1 MKRAHVLFALLV
13 VLAVVGY
20 GPVMTLVR
28 QARYGRPDPGPA
40 TCDYAGRSYR
50 LSEQRRADD
59 GCNVCACGEEGW
71 ACTKIACVPGGPGVG
86 TIAGALAYPSE
97 VIPAQRI
104 CAVNLADDKEYC
116 QQVTDGT
123 PNFAVPAPAG
133 EYWVYAALADDA
145 TGKRAY
151 WSEFVR
157 CGLKAECKDHTP
169 VTVAVTKGEIVEAHP
184 NDWYAPG
191 QVDLINV
198 SPSRFEYSTHNY
210 YPNSVFLV
218 KARGLVAVELEATP
232 YPPEE
237 GAAFSPIG
245 SASMTSEER
254 GIQTWSLKIPAG
266 FQAMHV
272 RAKGTSADG
281 AYLLSRTVRLVRPIE
296 TASASST
303 IE

>member
-1 MKRAHVLFALLV
+1 MKRAHVLFAVLV

-28 QARYGRPDPGPA
+28 RLAYGQERSGPT
-40 TCDYAGRSYR
+40 TCDYAGRSY
-50 LSEQRRADD
+50 LLEQQRRADD
-59 GCNVCACGEEGW
+59 GCNVCTCGENGW

-86 TIAGALAYPSE
+86 TVAGTLAYPSE
-97 VIPAQRI
+97 TIPAQRI
-104 CAVNLADDKEYC
+104 CALNLADDKEYC

-123 PNFAVPAPAG
+123 ENFAVPAPEG
-133 EYWVYAALADDA
+133 EYWVYAALVDDV

-151 WSEFVR
+151 WSEFAR

-169 VTVAVTKGEIVEAHP
+169 VTVKVEKGKIAQAHP
-184 NDWYAPG
+184 YDWYAPG
-191 QVDLINV
+191 QVDVINV

-210 YPNSVFLV
+210 YPDSVFLV
-218 KARGLVAVELEATP
+218 KSRGLTAVELEATP

-237 GAAFSPIG
+237 GAPFSPIG
-245 SASMTSEER
+245 SASMSSEER

-272 RAKGTSADG
+272 RAKGFSAG
-281 AYLLSRTVRLVRPIE
+281 GEYLFSRTVRLVRPIE

-303 IE
+303 IN